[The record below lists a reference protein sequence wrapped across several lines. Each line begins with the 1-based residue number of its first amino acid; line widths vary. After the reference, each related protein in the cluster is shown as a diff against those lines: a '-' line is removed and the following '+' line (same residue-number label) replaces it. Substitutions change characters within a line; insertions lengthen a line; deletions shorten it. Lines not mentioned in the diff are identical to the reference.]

1 MRLFDAAF
9 ALLEKTAVEHRLAV
23 FGSRWMM
30 HGRKNK
36 KPEALGGDLGASKRW
51 HKMVTHRVLLGIAQ
65 VCDCDIFMQFTVRS
79 ICALVARQTDRQT
92 ESFVTDTTESL
103 SSLGTN
109 GGPLW

>member
-1 MRLFDAAF
+1 VRLFDAAF

-51 HKMVTHRVLLGIAQ
+51 HKMVTHRVMLGIAQ
-65 VCDCDIFMQFTVRS
+65 VCVIVTFSCSLPCGAFV
-79 ICALVARQTDRQT
+79 LWWPDRQT

-109 GGPLW
+109 VGPLW